1 MKIKPVYITLGIV
14 ALLLVILCGM
24 GCSSYNGMVTLEERA
39 DQAWANV
46 QNQYQRRADL
56 IPNLEA
62 TVNAATQNEKAG
74 MAEVTKMRTGYNDL
88 VGALDSA
95 SAYGTPAPGTPEAT
109 AQAAAQRRVDEQYR
123 IYINAVHEAY
133 PNFQFPENFAKMQD
147 ELAGTE
153 NRVST
158 ERTRYNEAVKEYN
171 IKVRRFPANIFAA
184 IFGFDKKEQFSADAG
199 AQSAPK
205 VFR

>member
-1 MKIKPVYITLGIV
+1 MKIKPAYITLTVV
-14 ALLLVILCGM
+14 ALVLLLLCGM
-24 GCSSYNGMVTLEERA
+24 GCSSYNGMVSLEEEA

-62 TVNAATQNEKAG
+62 TVSAATENEKAG
-74 MAEVTKMRTGYNDL
+74 MAEVTKMRTGYQDL
-88 VGALDSA
+88 TNALDSA
-95 SAYGTPAPGTPEAT
+95 SAYGTPAPGTPEAA
-109 AQAAAQRRVDEQYR
+109 AQAAAQQRVSDAYR

-158 ERTRYNEAVKEYN
+158 ERTRYNEAVKKYN
-171 IKVRRFPANIFAA
+171 VKIRRFPGVIFAG
-184 IFGFDKKEQFSADAG
+184 IFGFDKKDPFSADAG
-199 AQSAPK
+199 AQNAPK